1 MSEKPTNAEE
11 EYFAREDIEKR
22 YKLAKE
28 MDAKRSRTE
37 AEALKAAHFMHC
49 PKCGNKLQTIRFRD
63 VDVDRCFHCHG
74 TWLDDGELERLAG
87 KETSHGIVQAIAN
100 AFRPSKG

>member
-1 MSEKPTNAEE
+1 MADQTKSPED

-22 YKLAKE
+22 HKLAKE
-28 MDAKRSRTE
+28 LAAKLAKAD
-37 AEALKAAHFMHC
+37 AEALKAAHFMRC
-49 PKCGNKLQTIRFRD
+49 PKCGHELHTIKFRE

-87 KETSHGIVQAIAN
+87 KEHSHKILRAVTD
-100 AFRPSKG
+100 AFKSTKS